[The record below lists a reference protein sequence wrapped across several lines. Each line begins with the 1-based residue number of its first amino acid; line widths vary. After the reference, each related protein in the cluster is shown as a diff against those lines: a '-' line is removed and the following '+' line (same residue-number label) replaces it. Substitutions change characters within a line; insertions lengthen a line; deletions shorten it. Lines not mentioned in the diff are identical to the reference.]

1 MQNIV
6 MRNFNT
12 SAPNMTWVSDVT
24 EFHYKNVMVHICV
37 VMDLFSRK
45 VVGCKFSYS
54 NNTHLLKM
62 AFRQAYDSRHPG
74 KGLVFHSD
82 RGGNYR
88 SRSMRLMLMSL
99 GVEQSFSRSH
109 APYDNSVAEAF
120 FKSLKTEELY
130 RSIYRSE
137 AELKAC
143 VTKYIDFFNNERPH
157 KYLNYLTPAKKEELF
172 YTKTQAE

>member
-1 MQNIV
+1 VHILLDE
-6 MRNFNT
+6 
-12 SAPNMTWVSDVT
+12 PGWVSDVT
-24 EFHYKNVMVHICV
+24 EFHYKNVTVHICV
-37 VMDLFSRK
+37 IIDLFSRK

-62 AFRQAYDSRHPG
+62 TFRQAYDCRHPG

-109 APYDNSVAEAF
+109 VPYDNSVAEAF

-172 YTKTQAE
+172 YAQAQAE